1 LRECPGVGGWLAF
14 LLGFGLVLTAAEG
27 PLLALV
33 GSEAAL
39 HDRVTAVRRERN
51 LLPLRGSEAL
61 ARVARAHAEEMAREG
76 YLSHINPAGMNP
88 LDRVR
93 AAGVEG
99 FRLLAENIGASSV
112 TGDRARAVVEHW
124 LESPSHRENLL
135 NPAFNTTGIAAVDT
149 ADGRTIFVEL
159 FATFEDSA
167 RTARDFVRASEPD
180 PRLRLGS
187 TPTACAGY
195 RRALPASHL

>member
-1 LRECPGVGGWLAF
+1 MAF
-14 LLGFGLVLTAAEG
+14 LLGFGLVLSAAHDS
-27 PLLALV
+27 LLALA

-39 HDRVTAVRRERN
+39 HDRVNAVRRERN
-51 LLPLRGSEAL
+51 LLELRSSDAL

-93 AAGVEG
+93 AAGIDG

-112 TGDRARAVVEHW
+112 AGDRVPVVVEHW
-124 LESPSHRENLL
+124 LESPVHRENLL

-149 ADGRTIFVEL
+149 PDGRTIFVEL
-159 FATFEDSA
+159 FATF
-167 RTARDFVRASEPD
+167 
-180 PRLRLGS
+180 
-187 TPTACAGY
+187 
-195 RRALPASHL
+195 